1 MPPSYQDSMDE
12 MEMISGIVIG
22 NSSIIQSISFLLDG
36 MEVGNGGVFL
46 MHCLAG
52 IVFHVIGVIV
62 GLILA
67 HTHAGRYGSLSAMGI
82 LMLLV
87 SFTVEENTRIDV
99 KMRPL
104 LSVLFFVGG
113 YVLFMG
119 SLFMF
124 QRIQDRAKDAHRLSY
139 SLGDP

>member
-1 MPPSYQDSMDE
+1 
-12 MEMISGIVIG
+12 
-22 NSSIIQSISFLLDG
+22 
-36 MEVGNGGVFL
+36 MEVGNGGIFM

-52 IVFHVIGVIV
+52 IIFHIIGVVI

-87 SFTVEENTRIDV
+87 SFTVENNPQIDV

-104 LSVLFFVGG
+104 LSVIFFVGG

-139 SLGDP
+139 SLGGDPQ